1 MGVIA
6 DHTASRRGPLLAG
19 LLALGAST
27 TLFCV
32 GTSVPVLVLARFL
45 QGVSAALVWTVGI
58 ALLVDTVEKDAVG
71 QSMGYIALGMT
82 AGTILGPLLGG
93 IVYDAGGY
101 STVFIMAFAVIVID
115 ILLRFVMIE
124 KKIAAKWSI
133 THKSSDYGTIQTNS
147 SPELNGQLFSPE
159 REEERQEENGDLKL
173 HPKKTKSILNRLP
186 PILWLLTHP
195 RILLNLL
202 ACFVTSGILISF
214 DGVRNP
220 MTFN

>member
-6 DHTASRRGPLLAG
+6 DYTASRRGPLLAG

-27 TLFCV
+27 ALFCV

-71 QSMGYIALGMT
+71 QSMGYISLGMT

-101 STVFIMAFAVIVID
+101 STVFIMAFAVIAID

-133 THKSSDYGTIQTNS
+133 THQSSDYGAIETNS
-147 SPELNGQLFSPE
+147 SPKRNGQLFSPE
-159 REEERQEENGDLKL
+159 REERQEENGDLKL

-214 DGVRNP
+214 DGVRSP
-220 MTFN
+220 VTFN